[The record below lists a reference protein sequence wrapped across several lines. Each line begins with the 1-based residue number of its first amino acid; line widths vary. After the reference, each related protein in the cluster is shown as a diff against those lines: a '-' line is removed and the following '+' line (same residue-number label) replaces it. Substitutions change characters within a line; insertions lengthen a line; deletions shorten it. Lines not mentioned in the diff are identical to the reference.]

1 VRETLAA
8 RIWPVPLIAIA
19 VSVALGITVPILDA
33 AIDKSL
39 NPAWQSI
46 IFNGGTD
53 SARAVLSA
61 IAGSLITATSLTFSL
76 TVVALQLASSQASP
90 RVLRMFAKDPMVH
103 ATLAVFLG
111 TFAFSLTV
119 LRTVDDSGVDGTGSV
134 PRIAV
139 TFASVATLTSVV
151 MLTLFL
157 SHLAAQLRIE
167 TMMRNV
173 HKETRETIALVAE
186 TSGDGADA
194 IAPELLDRPRFA
206 ALAVHSGFISSIDRS
221 RLIDLAA
228 QHDLVIQELPT
239 VGSSAVK
246 GTPLAWW
253 WRRDPLTHAVQ
264 GDDAEDDIG
273 RQIASAYGLTY
284 ERTTSQDIGFGIR
297 QLVDIAVRALSP
309 GVNDPTTAVHA
320 LSHLSA
326 LLCDLTTLPAQP
338 LAVPDDAGVIRL
350 LQRTHDFDSLLELA
364 LQQPRRY
371 GAGDPAVAERLYAL
385 LREVAYVT
393 NVAEHRELIADQL
406 ARLDASVALAPYDD
420 TERAHFAGCSASA
433 SAALRGDWHV
443 DAGLPPTNVR

>member
-1 VRETLAA
+1 MV
-8 RIWPVPLIAIA
+8 
-19 VSVALGITVPILDA
+19 DA

-39 NPAWQSI
+39 DPVWQSI

-111 TFAFSLTV
+111 TFAFALTV
-119 LRTVDDSGVDGTGSV
+119 LRTVDDSGADGTGSV

-139 TFASVATLTSVV
+139 TVASVATLTSVV

-173 HKETRETIALVAE
+173 HKETRETILLVAE
-186 TSGDGADA
+186 TAGDGADS

-206 ALAVHSGFISSIDRS
+206 ARAIHSGFISSIDRS
-221 RLIDLAA
+221 RLIDVAA
-228 QHDLVIQELPT
+228 HHDLVIQELPT

-253 WRRDPLTHAVQ
+253 WRRDPLAHAAQ
-264 GDDAEDDIG
+264 GDNSEDDIG
-273 RQIASAYGLTY
+273 RQVASAFGLTY

-326 LLCDLTTLPAQP
+326 LLCDLVKMPVQP
-338 LAVPDDAGVIRL
+338 VAIADDAGVVRL
-350 LQRTHDFDSLLELA
+350 LQRTHDFGSLLEVA
-364 LQQPRRY
+364 VQQPRRY
-371 GAGDPAVAERLYAL
+371 GATDPRVAERLYAML
-385 LREVAYVT
+385 QEVAYVAT
-393 NVAEHRELIADQL
+393 EPPHRELIAAQI
-406 ARLDASVALAPYDD
+406 ARLDATIATVAYDHD
-420 TERAHFAGCSASA
+420 EQLHFAECSAHA
-433 SAALRGDWHV
+433 SAALAGDWI
-443 DAGLPPTNVR
+443 ATT

>member
-1 VRETLAA
+1 MV
-8 RIWPVPLIAIA
+8 
-19 VSVALGITVPILDA
+19 DA

-39 NPAWQSI
+39 DPVWQSI

-111 TFAFSLTV
+111 TFAFALTV
-119 LRTVDDSGVDGTGSV
+119 LRTVDDSGADGTGSV

-139 TFASVATLTSVV
+139 TVASVATLTSVV

-173 HKETRETIALVAE
+173 HKETRETILLVAE
-186 TSGDGADA
+186 TAGDGADS

-206 ALAVHSGFISSIDRS
+206 ARAIHSGFISSIDRS
-221 RLIDLAA
+221 RLIDVAA
-228 QHDLVIQELPT
+228 HHDLVIQELPT

-253 WRRDPLTHAVQ
+253 WRRDPLAHAAQ
-264 GDDAEDDIG
+264 GDNSEDDIG
-273 RQIASAYGLTY
+273 RQVASAFGLTY

-297 QLVDIAVRALSP
+297 
-309 GVNDPTTAVHA
+309 
-320 LSHLSA
+320 
-326 LLCDLTTLPAQP
+326 
-338 LAVPDDAGVIRL
+338 
-350 LQRTHDFDSLLELA
+350 
-364 LQQPRRY
+364 
-371 GAGDPAVAERLYAL
+371 
-385 LREVAYVT
+385 
-393 NVAEHRELIADQL
+393 
-406 ARLDASVALAPYDD
+406 
-420 TERAHFAGCSASA
+420 
-433 SAALRGDWHV
+433 
-443 DAGLPPTNVR
+443 